1 MNVITYIL
9 IDILSSCDLMI
20 KLLTFRKE
28 NYEKMKK
35 ALSFNKI
42 YVNRFRNLA
51 KFLVEKNETN
61 LLFSLLT
68 YKKLK
73 RILKEN
79 SDFSSLDLNKLKKE
93 ILEEKLGAILM
104 FKQFKH
110 NSIKLK
116 YFKFNTF
123 YGGGDG

>member
-1 MNVITYIL
+1 MN
-9 IDILSSCDLMI
+9 
-20 KLLTFRKE
+20 E
-28 NYEKMKK
+28 EKINEI
-35 ALSFNKI
+35 ANE
-42 YVNRFRNLA
+42 LA
-51 KFLVEKNETN
+51 KQISEEFEDEKKLVISDITAEQEGNETN